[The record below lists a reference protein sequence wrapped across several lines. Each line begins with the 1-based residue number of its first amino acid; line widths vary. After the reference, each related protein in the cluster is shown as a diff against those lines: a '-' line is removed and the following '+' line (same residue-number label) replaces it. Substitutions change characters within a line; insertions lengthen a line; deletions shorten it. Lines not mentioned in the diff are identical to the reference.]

1 MGGGLAGGGG
11 PKSYFSFFC
20 PGFYN
25 LKMYKRHPKD
35 IEFQIVLDQ
44 VPVED
49 RKFLRDQK
57 NKVGPKSS
65 FQLGRV
71 DHSAE
76 VSKVHSANHSD
87 VEVIHSPVP
96 TPCSS
101 SLIQDPAPDPHVEIT
116 LTGNKS
122 AVISSDVSS
131 GSGNISVSKKNIT
144 VYSLKMF

>member
-1 MGGGLAGGGG
+1 MYKIDRGGGQ
-11 PKSYFSFFC
+11 KSYSSCFC
-20 PGFYN
+20 AVLFN
-25 LKMYKRHPKD
+25 LKNAQKTHKKNFQIFD
-35 IEFQIVLDQ
+35 IEFQIVFVQ

-65 FQLGRV
+65 FQLGTV
-71 DHSAE
+71 DHRAK
-76 VSKVHSANHSD
+76 VSRVHSALHSD

-116 LTGNKS
+116 VTGNKS
-122 AVISSDVSS
+122 AVISSDISS
-131 GSGNISVSKKNIT
+131 GSGNISVKKIIIDN
-144 VYSLKMF
+144 S